1 MKRIIFLCAFSISKS
16 IGNNI
21 FLLPTDLLMEKKLP
35 KKKIHQ
41 RSISVDDFGGK
52 LITNGMI
59 VQIPMKN
66 SAVNLKIVVLNVEG

>member
-1 MKRIIFLCAFSISKS
+1 LSTFSVSKS

-21 FLLPTDLLMEKKLP
+21 FYYQWKKNYQR
-35 KKKIHQ
+35 KIHRQ
-41 RSISVDDFGGK
+41 SISVGDFVGK

-66 SAVNLKIVVLNVEG
+66 SVGKSKDYGSGDDPSTHKDYGRR